1 MEDLKKD
8 RVFYYFSKIMQIPRP
23 SGHEK
28 EISDFLVSTGK
39 KLGLETYQD
48 ENLNVI
54 LKRKASEGYEN
65 SPKIAIQGHMDM
77 VGSKSDDSDHD
88 FLKDP
93 IRPKID
99 GDYLKAQD
107 TTLGADNGIA
117 IAMGLALLEDYTG
130 PAIELLITTEEETSM
145 NGALSLSDDILEAD
159 YLINLDSEEE
169 GILTVGSAGGLTVF
183 VSEDIKKEDE
193 KKCFEVKVSGL
204 LGGHSGMD
212 IDLNRSNALK
222 VISYF
227 IENLEN
233 DIVLGE
239 MKSGSLDNV
248 IPSSGSFKV
257 FNTSEESLKNAK
269 DKTLD
274 KFSDVDGDLKIDFKE
289 SQARP
294 YSKDLSDKIKALIRD
309 IPTGVNSF
317 MDDKKTVESSNNLAF
332 VKEEDGKIKCEISI
346 RSSDEDKLSF
356 LKNEICET
364 LDEIGLSYK
373 LGSAYPGWEYNKD
386 SKLRVLAQDLY
397 KKLYDKD
404 FETIVIH
411 AGLECGAIYE
421 KYPNLDIISIGP
433 NIKGAHSTDER
444 LEINSSKRVYEYLKE
459 LIKEIK

>member
-356 LKNEICET
+356 LKNEICKI

>member
-8 RVFYYFSKIMQIPRP
+8 RVFYYFTKIMQIPRP

-28 EISDFLVSTGK
+28 EISDFLVNTGK

-54 LKRKASEGYEN
+54 LKRKASKGYEN

-159 YLINLDSEEE
+159 CLINLDSEEE

-193 KKCFEVKVSGL
+193 NNCFEVKVSGL

-222 VISYF
+222 VISYL

-239 MKSGSLDNV
+239 IKSGSLDNV

-257 FNTSEESLKNAK
+257 FNTSKESLKNAK

-274 KFSDVDGDLKIDFKE
+274 KFSDVEGDLKIDFKE

-294 YSKDLSDKIKALIRD
+294 YSNDLSDKIKALIRD

-346 RSSDEDKLSF
+346 RSSDEDKLSL
-356 LKNEICET
+356 LKNKICKI

-373 LGSAYPGWEYNKD
+373 LDSAYPGWEYNKD